1 MHFSD
6 AVHFSHM
13 GISSSPPCK
22 PTDFFC
28 KATQWA
34 LRTGVWTPYAQNGV
48 VPAQYFRNQ
57 AKIDEYLSHD
67 SFLKDINNERAS
79 DNQPRSGAGIRLST
93 PGQDIPR
100 NETYKAA
107 FSTINNFVTFA
118 FE

>member
-1 MHFSD
+1 MLGYRHL
-6 AVHFSHM
+6 

-34 LRTGVWTPYAQNGV
+34 LRTGVWTPYAQSSV

-67 SFLKDINNERAS
+67 SFLKDINNERAN
-79 DNQPRSGAGIRLST
+79 DTQPQSGAGVTLVTAGSPT
-93 PGQDIPR
+93 PR

-107 FSTINNFVTFA
+107 LSNLNNFVTFA
-118 FE
+118 FEYV

>member
-1 MHFSD
+1 
-6 AVHFSHM
+6 M

-57 AKIDEYLSHD
+57 AKIDEYLSHN

-79 DNQPRSGAGIRLST
+79 DNQPRSGAGT
-93 PGQDIPR
+93 APGALGKELPR
-100 NETYKAA
+100 NETYKVAL
-107 FSTINNFVTFA
+107 SSINNFVTFA

>member
-1 MHFSD
+1 
-6 AVHFSHM
+6 M
-13 GISSSPPCK
+13 GISSAPPCK

-67 SFLKDINNERAS
+67 SFLKDINNERAN
-79 DNQPRSGAGIRLST
+79 DTQPHSGAGVSSSWNT
-93 PGQDIPR
+93 DEEEFAPR
-100 NETYKAA
+100 NKTYKAA
-107 FSTINNFVTFA
+107 LSAINNFVTFA